1 MTSSIN
7 QLRMNML
14 DMQAFQTA
22 KANRPTVDN
31 LIQAEEKEEKVFATK
46 GEDNYNKAMD
56 FDGDGVVTYDEYMR
70 YCEENAVSQYNSNPS
85 VKFVSLTQ
93 NVDGQV
99 RPVHIGKAL
108 ENYMH
113 FGGSGWTP
121 TSTTFVTNPLEN
133 ISTNNNKQYDRY

>member
-1 MTSSIN
+1 MTTSIN

-14 DMQAFQTA
+14 DAQTLIVS
-22 KANRPTVDN
+22 KSNRATVESILDE
-31 LIQAEEKEEKVFATK
+31 QKEKEEKIFAKK

-56 FDGDGVVTYDEYMR
+56 FNGDGVVTYDEYMR

-85 VKFVSLTQ
+85 VKFVSLAQ

-113 FGGSGWTP
+113 FGEEEMLP
-121 TSTTFVTNPLEN
+121 FVETEA
-133 ISTNNNKQYDRY
+133 